1 MLLCELDGVLSFLC
15 LLVPAAVLNGEEVL
29 VYVVEGVAPDD
40 QADRV
45 ETFLKLGLVPLGTLT
60 YPC

>member
-1 MLLCELDGVLSFLC
+1 MLLCELDGVSFLC

-45 ETFLKLGLVPLGTLT
+45 ETF
-60 YPC
+60 